1 MIQNLI
7 LVLHKGP
14 IGSDCEGRNPK
25 KAAIELAIIEHSSG
39 GDGDLNA
46 FLMGF
51 LYRFDIFFWNIFK
64 ILLSLFLL
72 HYFGPYLFSRPSFF
86 YPSVIS
92 IVSISS
98 KFNPIIMIFK

>member
-14 IGSDCEGRNPK
+14 IGSDGEGRNPK
-25 KAAIELAIIEHSSG
+25 KAAIELAIIEHSAG

-51 LYRFDIFFWNIFK
+51 LYRFDIFFWNIF
-64 ILLSLFLL
+64 IVVVECSVHIDAYEF
-72 HYFGPYLFSRPSFF
+72 YL
-86 YPSVIS
+86 IHA
-92 IVSISS
+92 
-98 KFNPIIMIFK
+98 